1 MRYKILLSLVLFLM
15 SFLLPHEIKAQSEI
29 NLSGG
34 NENVPINITS
44 DRLEV
49 HTNDNVIIFTGSVM
63 ARQGDISIYS
73 DHMSVYYKETENEGL
88 SKDSQ
93 ESSQNQSQVDKIVAE
108 GHVKIVKEDWIAI
121 AQRAVFF
128 SKDQRVELT
137 GKPRVWQGK
146 NLVKGDRIT
155 LDFKENKSTVERGK
169 DKRVEA
175 TIYPETRK

>member
-1 MRYKILLSLVLFLM
+1 MLLSLAFFLM
-15 SFLLPHEIKAQSEI
+15 SFLLPYQVKAQSERNP
-29 NLSGG
+29 NLSRG
-34 NENVPINITS
+34 NENVPMNITS
-44 DRLEV
+44 DQLEV

-73 DHMSVYYKETENEGL
+73 DHMSVYYKEIGKGGL
-88 SKDSQ
+88 SR
-93 ESSQNQSQVDKIVAE
+93 ENQSQVDKIVAE
-108 GHVKIVKEDWIAI
+108 GHVKIIKEDWIAI
-121 AQRAVFF
+121 GQRAVFF

-137 GKPRVWQGK
+137 GNPRVWQGK

-175 TIYPETRK
+175 TIYPEARK